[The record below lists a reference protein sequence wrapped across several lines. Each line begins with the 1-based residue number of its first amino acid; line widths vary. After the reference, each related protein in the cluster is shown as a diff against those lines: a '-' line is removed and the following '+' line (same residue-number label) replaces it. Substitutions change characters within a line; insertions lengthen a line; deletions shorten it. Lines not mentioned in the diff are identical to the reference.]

1 MDECVF
7 FRDGLLFQPLKE
19 KTMSIDW
26 MNSLVLVSFVTVWAF
41 IGQFN
46 FLKH

>member
-1 MDECVF
+1 
-7 FRDGLLFQPLKE
+7 
-19 KTMSIDW
+19 MSVDW
-26 MNSLVLVSFVTVWAF
+26 MNSLLVLSFVTVWAF